1 MKTNKNAVQAK
12 INVLSKE
19 LNIKVNVLLATFFF
33 DAFLLRLSKSLYQ
46 RFRFQIDR
54 PRFRRKKSD

>member
-19 LNIKVNVLLATFFF
+19 LNIKVNVLLATYFF

-46 RFRFQIDR
+46 RFRF
-54 PRFRRKKSD
+54 